1 MVGWWDSQ
9 MEETKLISE
18 SEEKTRARLFLWCSR
33 HCCFC
38 GRACTTNMEI
48 HHIDGN
54 RSNKDEDNL
63 IPVCFDCHGELGRY
77 NAGHPK
83 GSKYRELEIKS
94 RREQV
99 YELHTHKYLRPV
111 DIKISNWMHHA
122 SDNKGQ
128 PLKRSWGDFSCTVAT
143 LSQDIP
149 LRLQLCIG
157 PYQNGEKLAT
167 TLGDLYSGGAL
178 WNLNPSQTVFGH
190 FELPIKKEQ
199 EPFLVR
205 VEIFWSIIDVL
216 DRTHEM
222 LPFSYVWSDPEG
234 DWWYDPRVI
243 YPQP

>member
-1 MVGWWDSQ
+1 
-9 MEETKLISE
+9 MEEPQIPAKK
-18 SEEKTRARLFLWCSR
+18 EETQAKLFLWCAR

-38 GRACTTNMEI
+38 GKTCTTNIEI
-48 HHIDGN
+48 HHIDGD
-54 RSNKDEDNL
+54 RSNNDEDNL

-77 NAGHPK
+77 NADHPK
-83 GSKYRELEIKS
+83 GTKYRFLEIKR
-94 RREQV
+94 RREQI
-99 YELHTHKYLRPV
+99 YELYTRKYLRPV
-111 DIKISNWMHHA
+111 DIVISNWMHHVR
-122 SDNKGQ
+122 DVEGK
-128 PLKRSWGDFSCTVAT
+128 PKKREWGDFSCTVRT
-143 LSQDIP
+143 LSPDIP
-149 LRLQLCIG
+149 VKLHLCIK
-157 PYQNGEKLAT
+157 PYQDKTPLET

-190 FELPIKKEQ
+190 FELPIKKGQ

-222 LPFSYVWSDPEG
+222 LPFSYVWDDPEG